1 MTSKRK
7 TAQKNTVPVDED
19 ERMGLLNNASS
30 TNEKG
35 KGVGSE
41 RGTKSSVDISPVT
54 VFEDR
59 DFNWKQN
66 TFKVVDALF
75 KNNKQ
80 LVRHQIDSFDDFI
93 LHRVPEILEE
103 INNNDKINSLYVDW
117 DKEKRRHNVQFRFQ
131 FGRFYITKPV
141 LNEQDGKER
150 IMYPKDARLRN
161 LTYASSIFV
170 DVHPQIIKFGTRS
183 NTPELIEIPVVEK
196 VNIGKLPIMLQSSFC
211 ALYKKP
217 PRTLVAMGECE
228 FDEGGYFIVSGSE
241 KVVVAQERMC
251 ENKIYVFP
259 QPKQS
264 TSKYTD
270 IAEIKCIQEG
280 CSVPV
285 RVAVMITTRE
295 NNFGHTIKVSVPKIR
310 QDIPLFIMYRAL
322 GIVSDR
328 DILEYIAGNLNN
340 STAKLL
346 IQYLHP
352 SLEEASSIT
361 TETAA
366 LRYIS
371 HYLML
376 PGHMKNLDEKDEGDM
391 NYKLAYTKSVI
402 VQDLFTHLGEDV
414 VLKSFFLGHMTAKLL
429 KAHLGIIQY
438 EDRDSFM
445 NKRVD
450 TTGPLLAK
458 LFRQN
463 FTRLINDAKKQLKKV
478 IEDGKYSE
486 IAGAIQK
493 AIKPVTIEQNIKTA
507 MATGNWG
514 LKNNPN
520 NAQGVAQLLTRLTY
534 ASFMSHL
541 RRVIA
546 PIEKQMK
553 ISQPRKLHNSQF
565 FYIDPSETPEG
576 SSIGIVKNLA
586 LSTIVTRRTSSDPLI
601 EALYHKGMKPL
612 GGIDK
617 REIGNICKVFVNGSW
632 LGVHDDPPRLVREM
646 RNLRRKGSI
655 DIYCSISW
663 HIEQNELNILS
674 DAGRLTRPLYIVKNN
689 HLLIDNDII
698 NKLEDEDLGWDDLI
712 TGLRTKNDEA
722 VIEYIDVEESDTVM
736 IAMTGQDLKDNKPDN
751 DIFYRYSH
759 AEIDTKLM
767 FGVVIGN
774 MPFPDHNQGP
784 RNTYQGAQGKQAI
797 GIYAS
802 NFARRMDTVGH
813 ILYYP
818 QKPIVYPRMSKYLH
832 GRELP
837 SGVNIVV
844 AIACYTGY
852 NMEDSLIMNQT
863 AIDHGLF
870 VSSYYRKYE
879 DKEKKNQTALDDEKF
894 MKPEEYYS
902 DGVNK
907 KTKGMKASN
916 YELLDE
922 HGFVRVGSRIKGN
935 DVIIGK
941 VIPRKITREDEPR
954 YIDASTTVKSNES
967 GVVDWVYSNRDPD
980 GYRFVK
986 IRTRTER
993 QPEIGDKFSCYTPD
1007 HDILTMNRGWVSI
1020 ADITTKDRV
1029 ATLVDGSK
1037 LVYKKPTEVMS
1048 YDFDGELYVVDSAQV
1063 SLSVTPNHRMYVSN
1077 REGTNFQIKKAE
1089 DCYQKRWKYL
1099 KNCEKYKPKLKKANP
1114 NHIKNLKIENNKVTH
1129 FLIFNSD
1136 GSVAHEF
1143 PINDWCV
1150 FFGIWIAEGSTSA
1163 GGTRVSSHKKRV
1175 RSALN
1180 KIEKSF
1186 NKSTGITF
1194 AKREYIKEYGGHVSY
1209 RIYNKN
1215 IFNYFDALSVGAVN
1229 KSLPNWVWYLNTKQS
1244 KKLIKGM
1251 ILGDGCYMENG
1262 TERYYT
1268 SSIKLRD
1275 DFQKL
1280 CLHAGWSANCYL
1292 KSPAGTVSSRFK
1304 VNGEENKIGHD
1315 IVTTT
1320 DYWTLTVVKT
1330 QNKPLINKNLVQ
1342 STKKGGNDRYE
1353 KYKGKVYCCD
1363 VGGDGIIYVRCKGHT
1378 VWCGN
1383 SRAAQKGTIGITYQ
1397 ACDMPF
1403 NGEKGIYPD
1412 LIMNPHAIPSRM
1424 TIGQLIECITGKVAS
1439 TYAVDCDAS
1448 PFTGIKPNDV
1458 ADALEAAGFDRY
1470 GNEVLYNGKTGE
1482 QLMAQIFIGPTYYQ
1496 RLKHMVDDKWH
1507 SRAIGPYQLLT
1518 HQPAEGRSRDG
1529 GLRFG
1534 EMERD
1539 CMLSH
1544 GAMQFLKERMYDV
1557 SDKYVVYI
1565 CKKSGMIAAVNP
1577 EKNIY
1582 ESRFCEE
1589 NTTDFA
1595 RIKIP
1600 YACKLFLQEMMAM
1613 SIVPKLITN

>member
-7 TAQKNTVPVDED
+7 TAQKNIVAED
-19 ERMGLLNNASS
+19 NEQTGLTNNTSS
-30 TNEKG
+30 TKKKEME
-35 KGVGSE
+35 V
-41 RGTKSSVDISPVT
+41 SPIT
-54 VFEDR
+54 LFEDS
-59 DFNWKQN
+59 DFNWKKN
-66 TFKVVDALF
+66 TFKVVDSLF

-93 LHRVPEILEE
+93 LHRIPEILEE
-103 INNNDKINSLYVDW
+103 LNNNDKINSLYVDW
-117 DKEKRRHNVQFRFQ
+117 DKDKRRHNVQFRFQ

-170 DVHPQIIKFGTRS
+170 DIHPQIIKFGTRS
-183 NTPELIEIPVVEK
+183 NSPELIEIPVVEK

-217 PRTLVAMGECE
+217 PRTLVALGECE

-270 IAEIKCIQEG
+270 IAEIKCVQEG

-285 RVAVMITTRE
+285 PVSVMITTRE
-295 NNFGHTIKVSVPKIR
+295 NNFGHTIKVSISKIKH
-310 QDIPLFIMYRAL
+310 DIPLFIIYRAL
-322 GIVSDR
+322 GVLSDR
-328 DILEYIAGNLNN
+328 DILEYITGNLDN

-346 IQYLHP
+346 IQYLYP

-371 HYLML
+371 HYSML

-391 NYKLAYTKSVI
+391 NYKLAYTKSII
-402 VQDLFTHLGEDV
+402 VQDLFTHLGEDII
-414 VLKSFFLGHMTAKLL
+414 LKSFFLGHMTSKLL

-478 IEDGKYSE
+478 IEDGKYNE

-520 NAQGVAQLLTRLTY
+520 NAQGVAQLLTRLTF

-617 REIGNICKVFVNGSW
+617 REIGSVCKVFVNGAW
-632 LGVHDDPPRLVREM
+632 LGIHYDPPRLVHEM

-689 HLLIDNDII
+689 RLLIDNDII

-837 SGVNIVV
+837 AGVNIVV

-852 NMEDSLIMNQT
+852 NMEDSLIMNQS
-863 AIDHGLF
+863 AIDRGLF

-993 QPEIGDKFSCYTPD
+993 QPEIGDKFS
-1007 HDILTMNRGWVSI
+1007 
-1020 ADITTKDRV
+1020 
-1029 ATLVDGSK
+1029 
-1037 LVYKKPTEVMS
+1037 
-1048 YDFDGELYVVDSAQV
+1048 
-1063 SLSVTPNHRMYVSN
+1063 
-1077 REGTNFQIKKAE
+1077 
-1089 DCYQKRWKYL
+1089 
-1099 KNCEKYKPKLKKANP
+1099 
-1114 NHIKNLKIENNKVTH
+1114 
-1129 FLIFNSD
+1129 
-1136 GSVAHEF
+1136 
-1143 PINDWCV
+1143 
-1150 FFGIWIAEGSTSA
+1150 
-1163 GGTRVSSHKKRV
+1163 
-1175 RSALN
+1175 
-1180 KIEKSF
+1180 
-1186 NKSTGITF
+1186 
-1194 AKREYIKEYGGHVSY
+1194 
-1209 RIYNKN
+1209 
-1215 IFNYFDALSVGAVN
+1215 
-1229 KSLPNWVWYLNTKQS
+1229 
-1244 KKLIKGM
+1244 
-1251 ILGDGCYMENG
+1251 
-1262 TERYYT
+1262 
-1268 SSIKLRD
+1268 
-1275 DFQKL
+1275 
-1280 CLHAGWSANCYL
+1280 
-1292 KSPAGTVSSRFK
+1292 
-1304 VNGEENKIGHD
+1304 
-1315 IVTTT
+1315 
-1320 DYWTLTVVKT
+1320 
-1330 QNKPLINKNLVQ
+1330 
-1342 STKKGGNDRYE
+1342 
-1353 KYKGKVYCCD
+1353 
-1363 VGGDGIIYVRCKGHT
+1363 
-1378 VWCGN
+1378 

-1613 SIVPKLITN
+1613 SIVPKIITN